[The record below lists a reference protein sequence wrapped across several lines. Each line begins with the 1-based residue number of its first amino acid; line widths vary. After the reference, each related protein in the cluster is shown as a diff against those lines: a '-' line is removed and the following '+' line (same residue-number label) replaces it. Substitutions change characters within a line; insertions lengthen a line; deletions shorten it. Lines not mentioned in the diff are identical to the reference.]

1 MFVYTISKKGET
13 IGSGQVLIRRHTSKF
28 IDLIEKNRVKNSNGI
43 LIQILLYSKSI
54 VYYVNWIFKKKQ
66 RLVYWV
72 LLWDPYVLRNYKKKL
87 LWKIRSLK
95 IKTFQK
101 INDLKNSFEHFL
113 FSYLPNYVYLCS
125 NVCTFSM
132 TSLLSHTVAY
142 STRRSFGSK
151 TNNQHIKKCFSLA
164 VSWVKVVK
172 N

>member
-72 LLWDPYVLRNYKKKL
+72 LLWGPYVTTKKYL

-95 IKTFQK
+95 IKTFQT
-101 INDLKNSFEHFL
+101 IHDNKNSFEHFL
-113 FSYLPNYVYLCS
+113 FCYLHN
-125 NVCTFSM
+125 
-132 TSLLSHTVAY
+132 
-142 STRRSFGSK
+142 
-151 TNNQHIKKCFSLA
+151 
-164 VSWVKVVK
+164 
-172 N
+172 